1 MDDTG
6 TQTERQT
13 DIYITGA
20 AGGTRGPGW
29 PPRLPLRPPT
39 SQVILRLTHGIGSET
54 DMISRPCYHRGTSKK
69 LNHSVMNKQKTTTD
83 RKTMAN

>member
-20 AGGTRGPGW
+20 AGGSPCAPHHNG
-29 PPRLPLRPPT
+29 T
-39 SQVILRLTHGIGSET
+39 SQVILRLTHRIGSET
-54 DMISRPCYHRGTSKK
+54 DMISHPPYHRGTSKN
-69 LNHSVMNKQKTTTD
+69 LNY
-83 RKTMAN
+83 AYI